1 METTKFN
8 AAIEAVRERFF
19 LLTEFPYLDRGNFPE
34 GVCEAAMDIK
44 PENIE
49 AYSVALSA
57 KQLEALLL
65 DIPME
70 DSIEKLERI
79 ASILDFRFS
88 SRLIKLFF
96 ELYQEHYD
104 RPSMQI
110 IMKRLVSEAK
120 RRSRFPDTGSL
131 LWAYGESDDLLQEV
145 KTEFTTSW
153 RLLDDYLNAYHIGQ
167 ETRLALEIRLQCFSD
182 AGLAMINANPR
193 HLIYLIESLPEKD
206 LEKTISNYI
215 RISDVK
221 KCISEVNVLILQ
233 KMGEPAL
240 SAHWN
245 GYKES
250 VIKKFSEWCFYHHLY
265 LHSFRYP
272 KKYKVL
278 SGYYNNIKQSYEL
291 EGSALVIDFGEIV
304 VVDMMNVSYS
314 FFYYKWE
321 FNREMKEW
329 QEMGQLPSFYSSNPE
344 KISARDYIIENKD
357 EPCMLLQ
364 YEGVDLM
371 YIEEILDIQ
380 IGLEPDFRR
389 TMLKAKDK
397 AKIKFD

>member
-1 METTKFN
+1 M
-8 AAIEAVRERFF
+8 
-19 LLTEFPYLDRGNFPE
+19 
-34 GVCEAAMDIK
+34 
-44 PENIE
+44 
-49 AYSVALSA
+49 SLSA

-65 DIPME
+65 DIPMNE
-70 DSIEKLERI
+70 SREELERI
-79 ASILDFRFS
+79 ATILEFRFS

-104 RPSMQI
+104 KAAMQM
-110 IMKRLVSEAK
+110 IMKRLVGEAQH
-120 RRSRFPDTGSL
+120 RSKFPETGRL
-131 LWAYGESDDLLQEV
+131 FWAYGESDDLLQEV

-167 ETRLALEIRLQCFSD
+167 ETRLALEIRRQCFSD
-182 AGLAMINANPR
+182 AGLAMINANSL
-193 HLIYLIESLPEKD
+193 HLIYLIESLPGKD

-215 RISDVK
+215 RVSDVK

-240 SAHWN
+240 SSHWK
-245 GYKES
+245 GYKEAT
-250 VIKKFSEWCFYHHLY
+250 VKKFSEWCFYHHLY

-278 SGYYNNIKQSYEL
+278 STYYHNMKQSYEL
-291 EGSALVIDFGEIV
+291 EGSALVMDFGEVV
-304 VVDMMNVSYS
+304 VVDITNLPYS

-329 QEMGQLPSFYSSNPE
+329 EDMGELPDFYASNPE
-344 KISARDYIIENKD
+344 KITARDYIIENKD

-380 IGLEPDFRR
+380 MGLEPDFRR

-397 AKIKFD
+397 GKIKVN